1 MSGPGRLYGIFSF
14 FYNLHFPDFSSIL
27 SKANMAKAGMLFYV
41 AEHSVII
48 D

>member
-1 MSGPGRLYGIFSF
+1 MGFSRFLKLAFSRL
-14 FYNLHFPDFSSIL
+14 LSSIL

-41 AEHSVII
+41 AGHSVII